1 MALNI
6 TINKTAVAASY
17 PAGSTVATAVASG
30 GTTPYTYSLATGGDY
45 FSIDASTGVVT
56 TKALMDVSSIQSFSV
71 TVTDSNSTP
80 ESITSGV
87 VYPNIQ
93 ASQQSKFN
101 KSNVIY
107 KIVND
112 IDLGNA
118 VLTIPANC
126 TLDFQGRGSFS
137 NGIIVFNNTV
147 LINYEF
153 DSTIIPEGKVV
164 MEYINIKRFGAKGN
178 NIQDDAP
185 IFERCFNLCVTSK
198 CNLYIPEGTYLFATP
213 VSMSGPYQDVNGVI
227 DPSLF
232 KNFNYITIYGSGR
245 NTVIRGL
252 SELGQDLFNIA
263 FSRNITIRDMSLT
276 TVVTTTTPDGT
287 NGSNCISLVD
297 NVNII
302 IQNIFCFDSAY
313 DTNADINALIGG
325 KGITIQ
331 SAIADNIQILDCEC
345 YNCAYGFDITTGY
358 SLQFYDRNE
367 SRIYLRGC
375 KADKCYRGL
384 VVTGGGTK
392 LNDSFVIKN
401 GLICAEVRISDCFQP
416 FVTQSCIGA
425 DINLQIVNKES
436 LSQLYLNG
444 SGIAWDNNKFT
455 TVSSYMSSVCV
466 LNTIIGSN
474 ITINAYQKEANFI
487 LHLIGGQA
495 SIDPI
500 YSKSS
505 NITLLVNDN
514 LNIVPYIKASS
525 ITNERKIYYSSGSTQ
540 GLKDMYINLKG
551 FIDDYESTLNL
562 NDTDMVGFLARKEN
576 KSIIIIDGHIYASG
590 VYSDSITL
598 KDTSSTG
605 KSGLPILSSLITD
618 GNYIGVKQ
626 KVASSGNTTV
636 FYASNTN
643 NNKVFAINNDGSLKL
658 NVINSA
664 HLAGGKGLII
674 YDMDNNIAGYLQI
687 PSNITKGITT
697 ERPILTNYDIGFQYY
712 DTTLNKYICWSG
724 TAWVNIDGTPLA

>member
-30 GTTPYTYSLATGGDY
+30 GTTPYTYSIATGGDC

-80 ESITSGV
+80 ESITSEV
-87 VYPNIQ
+87 VYHSIQ
-93 ASQQSKFN
+93 AAQQSKFN

-107 KIVND
+107 KIVNN

-126 TLDFQGRGSFS
+126 TLDFQGGSFS

-185 IFERCFNLCVTSK
+185 IFERCFNLCVASK

-213 VSMSGPYQDVNGVI
+213 VSMSGPYQDVNDVI

-232 KNFNYITIYGSGR
+232 RDFNYITIYGSGR

-302 IQNIFCFDSAY
+302 IQNVFCFDGAY

-345 YNCAYGFDITTGY
+345 YNCAYGFDITAAY

-392 LNDSFVIKN
+392 LNDNFVIKN

-455 TVSSYMSSVCV
+455 TVSSYMSSVCI

-664 HLAGGKGLII
+664 HLVGGKGLVI

-697 ERPILTNYDIGFQYY
+697 ERPILTNVDTGFQYY

-724 TAWVNIDGTPLA
+724 TTWTNLDGTALT